1 MRLCIHV
8 TLSQDCFVVLL
19 RSFPRVFLVSLNFFI
34 SCCERSNFLFVFGY
48 HHFVTPGR
56 RVVFVV
62 AFFCHFAV
70 FLVYIC
76 SSVSLFFALYGQF
89 FGFVSG
95 IFKASFCIV
104 FATFWLFYSHC
115 VFLWSFSFVFVPFS
129 VK

>member
-1 MRLCIHV
+1 MSLCLRI
-8 TLSQDCFVVLL
+8 VLL

-56 RVVFVV
+56 SVVFVV

-76 SSVSLFFALYGQF
+76 SSVSLYFALYGQF
-89 FGFVSG
+89 FDLFLEFLKRLFVLFLLLSG
-95 IFKASFCIV
+95 HFIVIVSFCGH
-104 FATFWLFYSHC
+104 FLLSLCLFLSNN
-115 VFLWSFSFVFVPFS
+115 
-129 VK
+129 